1 MLLQVS
7 EAPLPD
13 GPDDSDLE
21 VSEEDVQFVDEYSK
35 QLGFLTSLNKEKL
48 DK

>member
-1 MLLQVS
+1 MSLQVN

-13 GPDDSDLE
+13 EPDESDLE

-35 QLGFLTSLNKEKL
+35 RLGFLTSLNKENL